1 MTYKYKQTWF
11 LYSEISKLLMNYC
24 QSYNTNT
31 ILEIG
36 CFEGLSSVFFAD
48 NLLNNLNS
56 TLTCVDPFMT
66 IDNNDHQ
73 DVGLDY
79 NTESNFDYN
88 IKVCKNS
95 NKIQVHKITSDEF
108 FKTNT
113 KTYNIIYIDG
123 CHECDYIKRDMI
135 NSFRFLKPNGIMWMD
150 DYLGGDSIKIKN
162 TMDQFLFE
170 YQGQYKIIHSG
181 YQLAIQKK

>member
-1 MTYKYKQTWF
+1 
-11 LYSEISKLLMNYC
+11 
-24 QSYNTNT
+24 
-31 ILEIG
+31 
-36 CFEGLSSVFFAD
+36 
-48 NLLNNLNS
+48 
-56 TLTCVDPFMT
+56 MT

-73 DVGLDY
+73 ELIVN

-88 IKVCKNS
+88 INMCKNS

-123 CHECDYIKRDMI
+123 SHECDFIKRDMI

-170 YQGQYKIIHSG
+170 YHTKD
-181 YQLAIQKK
+181 

>member
-11 LYSEISKLLMNYC
+11 LYSEISKLLISYC
-24 QSYNTNT
+24 QTYDTNT

-73 DVGLDY
+73 ELIVN

-88 IKVCKNS
+88 INMCKNS
-95 NKIQVHKITSDEF
+95 NKIH
-108 FKTNT
+108 
-113 KTYNIIYIDG
+113 
-123 CHECDYIKRDMI
+123 
-135 NSFRFLKPNGIMWMD
+135 NSSR
-150 DYLGGDSIKIKN
+150 
-162 TMDQFLFE
+162 
-170 YQGQYKIIHSG
+170 
-181 YQLAIQKK
+181 

>member
-1 MTYKYKQTWF
+1 
-11 LYSEISKLLMNYC
+11 
-24 QSYNTNT
+24 
-31 ILEIG
+31 
-36 CFEGLSSVFFAD
+36 
-48 NLLNNLNS
+48 
-56 TLTCVDPFMT
+56 MT

-73 DVGLDY
+73 ELIVD

-95 NKIQVHKITSDEF
+95 NKIVIHKITSDEF

-113 KTYNIIYIDG
+113 QTYNIIYIDG

-135 NSFRFLKPNGIMWMD
+135 NSFKVLKPNGIMWMD

-170 YQGQYKIIHSG
+170 YQGQYNIIHSG
-181 YQLAIQKK
+181 YQLAIQKVIETV